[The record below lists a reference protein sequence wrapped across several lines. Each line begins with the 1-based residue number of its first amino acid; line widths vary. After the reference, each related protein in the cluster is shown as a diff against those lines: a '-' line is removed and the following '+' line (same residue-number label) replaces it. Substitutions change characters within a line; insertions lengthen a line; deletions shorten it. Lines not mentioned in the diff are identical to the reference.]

1 MMTGRSVRCSVGG
14 VMRSGFTL
22 VEAIVIII
30 ILGIIAAVI
39 APRFLGRIGQART
52 SVAES
57 NASVLVS
64 AMNAFMLDHRTP
76 ESGETIDILWERPS
90 DIEEADWEPYVRSA
104 DDLLDPWG
112 RKFVLVVPG
121 DKNFDFDVVSYGAD
135 GQPGG
140 EDENADVVKP

>member
-1 MMTGRSVRCSVGG
+1 MDANRNTRTTARGRR
-14 VMRSGFTL
+14 RGFTL

-57 NASVLVS
+57 NASALVS
-64 AMNAFMLDHRTP
+64 AMNQFMLDHNLDD
-76 ESGETIDILWERPS
+76 GATIDVLLERPS
-90 DIEEADWEPYVRSA
+90 DVDEAEWEPYVRSA

-112 RKFVLVVPG
+112 RKYVLVVPG

-140 EDENADVVKP
+140 EGEDADIVKP